1 MAKNKKAGLGRG
13 LNSLLG
19 GYEAPAE
26 PARVVPERQV
36 ERVEMQAASVA
47 EPAPAAPA
55 SVVEREADRCNRAA
69 EFAHCGERCGS
80 EDGAHRR
87 ARWRNH

>member
-36 ERVEMQAASVA
+36 ERT
-47 EPAPAAPA
+47 
-55 SVVEREADRCNRAA
+55 